1 MPTKK
6 ATNSDAPPEEK
17 LLAILKICQKMNSK
31 RDPALLL
38 DLLAREAARLVEADR
53 ATINNFVICLGFLR
67 CFQGFRDVYAD
78 AIIFEQGVAH
88 THD

>member
-1 MPTKK
+1 MPKKK
-6 ATNSDAPPEEK
+6 ATNSDSPPEEK

-53 ATINNFVICLGFLR
+53 SSIFLLDKYKR
-67 CFQGFRDVYAD
+67 
-78 AIIFEQGVAH
+78 ELWSWVALES
-88 THD
+88 